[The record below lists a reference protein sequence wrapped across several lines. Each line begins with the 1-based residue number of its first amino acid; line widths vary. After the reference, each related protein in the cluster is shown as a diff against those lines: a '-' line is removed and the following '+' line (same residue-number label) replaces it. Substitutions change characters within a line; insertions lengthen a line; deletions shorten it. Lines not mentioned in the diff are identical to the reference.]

1 MFKEWQLMTA
11 RAAGSVLLP
20 LSPTLSPDPDPD
32 YSITTIK
39 QLEPRRMEQFQP
51 NFTFCGNN
59 FQFILVSVFF
69 SQKFVTFDLLLIL
82 PHTKILGSL

>member
-20 LSPTLSPDPDPD
+20 LSPTFSPDPDPD

-69 SQKFVTFDLLLIL
+69 LAKNLSPLTY
-82 PHTKILGSL
+82 